1 MNEAALPA
9 DAQEATPGRGP
20 SLSGLLGRK
29 AGSLAGYSYSDAMR
43 ASDVIWSG
51 DTLQAFLL
59 RPSLFIPRNKMAF
72 NGLKREG
79 EMESSARLPQ
89 RSGGLG
95 PPPRARSR
103 KVSPGDP
110 HPLAPSLLPPH
121 APRMTLDPATWTLPA
136 ALDGL
141 PWPDLWASVLL
152 VLVLWI
158 CRKIVVGLVRMR
170 TDLPPHVLR
179 RWVVSSRNVVL
190 FLILIGL
197 VLIWAPQLRT
207 FALSIAAVAVAIVV
221 ATKELIL
228 CVSGAL
234 VRAST
239 RAFTVGDWI
248 DVGGIRGEVVD
259 HTLLATTLQE
269 FQPNSFHY
277 TGRTAV
283 IPNSLLVTAPVR
295 NLTVVRDYTFHTFAL
310 TFEPDLSL
318 DGLEAEVAR
327 IVETHYGPHRE
338 KPPAPTPGSNG
349 GAASTSSTPK
359 PASGPRPPTS
369 ASTASRSRSSAR
381 PALPN
386 RSRTRSP
393 GTSSGTAGRRQRPP
407 PEAAAA

>member
-1 MNEAALPA
+1 
-9 DAQEATPGRGP
+9 
-20 SLSGLLGRK
+20 
-29 AGSLAGYSYSDAMR
+29 
-43 ASDVIWSG
+43 
-51 DTLQAFLL
+51 
-59 RPSLFIPRNKMAF
+59 
-72 NGLKREG
+72 
-79 EMESSARLPQ
+79 
-89 RSGGLG
+89 
-95 PPPRARSR
+95 
-103 KVSPGDP
+103 
-110 HPLAPSLLPPH
+110 
-121 APRMTLDPATWTLPA
+121 MTLDPATWTLPA

-158 CRKIVVGLVRMR
+158 SRKIVIGLVRMR

-310 TFEPDLSL
+310 TFEPDLPL

-327 IVETHYGPHRE
+327 IVEARYGPHRE
-338 KPPAPTPGSNG
+338 N
-349 GAASTSSTPK
+349 AARANARIERRSGVDILDPETRVRPSTSDIGKHRLTITLFC
-359 PASGPRPPTS
+359 PTRL
-369 ASTASRSRSSAR
+369 AEPLEDAITWDILRYC
-381 PALPN
+381 
-386 RSRTRSP
+386 RT
-393 GTSSGTAGRRQRPP
+393 Q
-407 PEAAAA
+407 AAAAARAATA